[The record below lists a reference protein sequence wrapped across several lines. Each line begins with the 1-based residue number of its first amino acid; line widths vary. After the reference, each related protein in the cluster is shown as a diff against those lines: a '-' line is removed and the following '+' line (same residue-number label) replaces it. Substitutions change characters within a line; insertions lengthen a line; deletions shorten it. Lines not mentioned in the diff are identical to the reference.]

1 MGTVHLHIAQHVAQV
16 VIDDEA
22 HHNAMSLAMWQQL
35 HARFVQIDT
44 DDAVRAVVLRGAGDK
59 SFVSGANIKEFDA
72 LRSSPEAVAHYNQCV
87 AAAQNGIYRCRVP
100 VIAAISGLCFG
111 GGLGLALCTD
121 LRYAATGTRFCMP
134 AAKLGLGYDFE
145 GMQSIVRHLG
155 FAGAAEAFFTARV
168 FDAPEAAQLG
178 ILNAVAAGDVFAH
191 AQAVAEQI
199 ARNAP
204 LTIRAAK
211 MAMRGI
217 ADGLSQPSEAITQAT
232 VACFESNDYAEGRRA
247 FAQKRPPVFTG
258 Q

>member
-1 MGTVHLHIAQHVAQV
+1 M
-16 VIDDEA
+16 
-22 HHNAMSLAMWQQL
+22 
-35 HARFVQIDT
+35 
-44 DDAVRAVVLRGAGDK
+44 
-59 SFVSGANIKEFDA
+59 
-72 LRSSPEAVAHYNQCV
+72 
-87 AAAQNGIYRCRVP
+87 
-100 VIAAISGLCFG
+100 IAAISGLCFG

-168 FDAPEAAQLG
+168 F
-178 ILNAVAAGDVFAH
+178 
-191 AQAVAEQI
+191 
-199 ARNAP
+199 NAP
-204 LTIRAAK
+204 LTVRAAK

-232 VACFESNDYAEGRRA
+232 VACFESSDYAEGRRA